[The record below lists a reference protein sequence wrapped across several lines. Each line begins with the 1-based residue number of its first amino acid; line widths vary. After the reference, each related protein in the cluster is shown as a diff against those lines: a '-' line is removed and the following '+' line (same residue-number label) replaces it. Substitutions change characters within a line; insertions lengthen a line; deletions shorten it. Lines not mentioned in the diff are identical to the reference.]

1 MARICHVCTTPLEP
15 EKFQCRAC
23 KTWCLNDII
32 NEQQAEGGSG
42 DGTILLGK
50 VKSADL
56 DRLSTGFW
64 DRVWGFAEDKKTGVR
79 TYGVVRG
86 STTLIGGAPGAG
98 KSTLM
103 IQMARSVAE
112 LNYAG
117 EGTEPLY
124 IASEEQC
131 EQISARADRL
141 GLDEDLKNQIRMVPA
156 MSGGV
161 NLNDILSRYK
171 PPFMILDSLKGLVGE
186 DDAEAVRICKL
197 MKEFATVYRC
207 PAVIAHHVTKADVI
221 AGKLSLQHEVDTCMT
236 FFPEDDMLVE
246 INERGDTEAVR
257 VLEAIKNRNGAAFVQ
272 QRFLMTALGLV
283 EYVEDEEDEEDE
295 EE

>member
-1 MARICHVCTTPLEP
+1 VIPAERY
-15 EKFQCRAC
+15 QCPAC
-23 KTWCLNDII
+23 KSWQLNDVI
-32 NEQQAEGGSG
+32 NEAAAKGGDG

-56 DRLSTGFW
+56 DRLQTGFW
-64 DRVWGFAEDKKTGVR
+64 DRVWGFHEDKKTGVR

-86 STTLIGGAPGAG
+86 STTLVGGAPGAG

-103 IQMARSVAE
+103 LQMARSVAE

-124 IASEEQC
+124 IASEEQL
-131 EQISARADRL
+131 EQISSRADRL
-141 GLDEDLKNQIRMVPA
+141 ELTPEVKDMIRMVPA

-161 NLNDILSRYK
+161 NLNDILARYK

-186 DDAEAVRICKL
+186 DDGEAIRICKI
-197 MKEFATVYRC
+197 MKDFAMMYRC
-207 PAVIAHHVTKADVI
+207 PALIAHHVTKADMI
-221 AGKLSLQHEVDTCMT
+221 AGKMALQHEVDTCMT
-236 FFPEDDMLVE
+236 FFPEDDRLIQ
-246 INERGDTEAVR
+246 INDKGDTEAIR
-257 VLEAIKNRNGAAFVQ
+257 VLEAIKNRNGAAFVRQ
-272 QRFLMTALGLV
+272 EFLMTALGLI
-283 EYVEDEEDEEDE
+283 EWTEAMAEQEEDEEDE